1 MKQFTFKKKE
11 TLLSIIVF
19 LIALVTY
26 ILTLEPTVSFWDCG
40 EYISTSAKLQVG
52 HPPGAPLFQMLGAF
66 FAMFASS
73 PSQVAYMVNMM
84 SAIFSALTVLFLF
97 WTIVHILLKYI
108 LKIDKPVSMAQ
119 EVAVLGSAVVG
130 SLAFAFSD
138 SFWFSAVEAEVYAAA
153 MFFTSVLF
161 WTGLKWVDSLDK
173 PRGNRWLIL
182 MAFIIGLSFGIH
194 FMVLLV
200 IPAIGM
206 LYYFKTTKEVTPK
219 SFIIANAVVFGILL
233 FIFKLLLPYTM
244 KFYSFF
250 EIFFT
255 NNFGMPFNSGTIIA
269 VLITIGGFYY
279 LLKTAHRRRNLLL
292 ESVSLSVLFI
302 LIGFST
308 WIMLPIRAN
317 ADTVINEN
325 APTNARELLAY
336 YNREQYGETH
346 LFYGPYY
353 SAYYHGLDEDKPY
366 IDDKPKYEQDKK
378 LGKYVIVNNYKNAK
392 QNLTHKHWGI
402 LPRMWDLASAD
413 NYKAI
418 AGIPKKS
425 TRKPTFWENMKFMF
439 DYQFGYMYWRYLMW
453 NFVGRQD
460 DIQGRLDNHGNWLS
474 GIKFIDEMHLGSQDN
489 LPSDFTKNKGRN
501 TYYFLPFLLAL
512 LGILFH
518 STKDLKSFYVILIA
532 FLMTGLAIVFY
543 TNVRPFEPRERD
555 YAVVGSF
562 YFFALWLGLGVYA
575 IYDLLRTYMAPKPL
589 AITSVTLSLLAAPV
603 LMASQNWDDH
613 DRSGKYSALN
623 NAKAYLDSCQK
634 NAILYTVGDN
644 DTFPLWYA
652 QDIEGKRRDMRLI
665 NTALLNTDW
674 YIDQAKRKI
683 YESEPLE
690 IKMPH
695 KKYVYGTRDA
705 LYPFFYKYRDNEEKQ
720 YQAFMKFSTDT
731 LDIKDFLKWALND
744 KFTTV
749 DPDNGQTMYLYPSR
763 YIRVPV
769 NKENALK
776 YGIVAPEDKDKMVD
790 ELILDI
796 GENGL
801 YKAQL
806 AMLEQLANNDWKR
819 PIYFSGGSFKD
830 EDYLFA
836 KNYLQLEGL
845 TYKLVPIYTKPVD
858 IDYGRIN
865 TDIMYKNVK
874 KWDWGNM
881 NKNIYLDPETRRN
894 SLIFRG
900 ILYRLA
906 DSLFTEGK
914 KDKAEEILDLSVNK
928 MPVERFGFYSSLIYY
943 VDLYY
948 KLGKTEKARHLA
960 DILLKKFK
968 EYLEYYGQMSL
979 KEKYANLGDIEHYTK
994 MYSVIIEIIFAN
1006 NDKVFGEEKYKELQS
1021 VMDKFKDLMEA
1032 VQPEQPPVNPA
1043 EQIPPVQSQQ
1053 QPADSIPVLQ
1063 TDSLPAN

>member
-1 MKQFTFKKKE
+1 MKQLSFKKKE
-11 TLLSIIVF
+11 IILSLIVF
-19 LIALVTY
+19 IISLVTY
-26 ILTLEPTVSFWDCG
+26 IMTLEPTVSFWDCG

-73 PSQVAYMVNMM
+73 PSKVAYMVNMM

-108 LKIDKPVSMAQ
+108 LKIEKPVTSAQ
-119 EVAVLGSAVVG
+119 EIIVLGSATVG

-153 MFFTSVLF
+153 MFLTSALF
-161 WTGLKWVDSLDK
+161 WLGLKWVDSLEK
-173 PRGNRWLIL
+173 PRGDRWLIL
-182 MAFIIGLSFGIH
+182 IAFVIGLSFGVH

-206 LYYFKTTKEVTPK
+206 LYYFKTAKEITPK
-219 SFIIANAVVFGILL
+219 SFIIANVIVFGILL

-269 VLITIGGFYY
+269 GLITIAAFYY
-279 LLKTAHRRRNLLL
+279 LLKKAQKENNRLL
-292 ESVSLSVLFI
+292 EVITLSVLFI
-302 LIGFST
+302 LMGFST
-308 WIMLPIRAN
+308 WVMLPIRAN
-317 ADTVINEN
+317 ANTVINEN

-346 LFYGPYY
+346 LFYGPFY
-353 SAYYHGLDEDKPY
+353 SAYYHGLDENEPY
-366 IDDKPKYEQDKK
+366 VDDKPKYEQDKK
-378 LGKYVIVNNYKNAK
+378 AGKYVIVNNYKKAK
-392 QNLTHKHWGI
+392 QNFTHEHWGI
-402 LPRMWDLASAD
+402 LPRMFDAASAD
-413 NYKAI
+413 NYKMI
-418 AGIPKKS
+418 AGIPANS
-425 TRKPTFWENMKFMF
+425 TRKPTFFENMKYMF
-439 DYQFGYMYWRYLMW
+439 DYQFGYMYWRYLLW

-474 GIKFIDEMHLGSQDN
+474 GIKFIDEMHLGSQEN
-489 LPSDFTKNKGRN
+489 LPGDYAHNAARN
-501 TYYFLPFLLAL
+501 TYYFLPFLLAF
-512 LGILFH
+512 LGILYH
-518 STKDLKSFYVILIA
+518 SSKDLKSFYVVLIA

-555 YAVVGSF
+555 YAAVGSF
-562 YFFALWLGLGVYA
+562 YFFSIWLGMGVFA
-575 IYDLLRTYMAPKPL
+575 LYDYLKKYVSPMPL
-589 AITSVTLSLLAAPV
+589 ALGITAISLLAAPV

-634 NAILYTVGDN
+634 NAVLYTVGDN

-674 YIDQAKRKI
+674 YIDQAKRKV
-683 YESEPLE
+683 YESDPLE
-690 IKMPH
+690 ISMPH

-705 LYPFFYKYRDNEEKQ
+705 LYPNFLK
-720 YQAFMKFSTDT
+720 DT
-731 LDIKDFLKWALND
+731 LDIKDFLKLALND
-744 KFTTV
+744 KFTAEN
-749 DPDNGQTMYLYPSR
+749 PDNGQIMYLYPSR

-769 NKENALK
+769 NKENVLK
-776 YGIVAPEDKDKMVD
+776 YGIVAPEDADKIVD
-790 ELILDI
+790 ELILDV

-806 AMLEQLANNDWKR
+806 AMLDQLANSDWKR

-865 TDIMYKNVK
+865 TNIMYNNVN
-874 KWDWGNM
+874 KWDWGNLD
-881 NKNIYLDPETRRN
+881 KDIYLDPETRRN
-894 SLIFRG
+894 SLVFRG
-900 ILYRLA
+900 VLFRLA
-906 DSLFTEGK
+906 DALFNEGK
-914 KDKAEEILDLSVNK
+914 KDKAEEILDMSINK
-928 MPVERFGFYSSLIYY
+928 MPVERFGFYSSLLDYIN
-943 VDLYY
+943 LYY
-948 KLGKTEKARHLA
+948 KLGKTEKARKLA
-960 DILLKKFK
+960 NTLLKRFK
-968 EYLEYYGQMSL
+968 EYLDYYAGMPLQD
-979 KEKYANLGDIEHYTK
+979 KYANFDDIERNFLLYRE
-994 MYSVIIEIIFAN
+994 VLRIITQNKDETFA
-1006 NDKVFGEEKYKELQS
+1006 D
-1021 VMDKFKDLMEA
+1021 DKFKEFESLMDKYQDMLQEDISP
-1032 VQPEQPPVNPA
+1032 QPNP
-1043 EQIPPVQSQQ
+1043 
-1053 QPADSIPVLQ
+1053 
-1063 TDSLPAN
+1063 

>member
-11 TLLSIIVF
+11 IILSIIVF
-19 LIALVTY
+19 LIALITY

-73 PSQVAYMVNMM
+73 PSKVAYMVNMM

-108 LKIDKPVSMAQ
+108 LKIDKPATTAQ
-119 EVAVLGSAVVG
+119 EIGVLGSAAVG

-153 MFFTSVLF
+153 MFFTSALF
-161 WTGLKWVDSLDK
+161 WMGLKWVDSLDK

-182 MAFIIGLSFGIH
+182 MAFIIGLSFGVH

-206 LYYFKTTKEVTPK
+206 LYYFKTTQEITPK
-219 SFIIANAVVFGILL
+219 SFIIANAIVFGILL

-269 VLITIGGFYY
+269 GLITIAVFYY
-279 LLKTAHRRRNLLL
+279 LLKKAHEKNNRLL
-292 ESVSLSVLFI
+292 ESITLSVLFI

-317 ADTVINEN
+317 ANTVINEN
-325 APTNARELLAY
+325 APTSARELLAY

-353 SAYYHGLDEDKPY
+353 SAYYHGLDKDRPY
-366 IDDKPKYEQDKK
+366 VDDKPKYEQDKK

-392 QNLTHKHWGI
+392 QNFTHEHWGI
-402 LPRMWDLASAD
+402 LPRMWDAASAD

-418 AGIPKKS
+418 AGIPKNS

-489 LPSDFTKNKGRN
+489 LPSDYLYNAARN
-501 TYYFLPFLLAL
+501 TYYFLPFLLAF
-512 LGILFH
+512 LGILYH
-518 STKDLKSFYVILIA
+518 SSKDLKSFYVVLIA

-562 YFFALWLGLGVYA
+562 YFFAIWLGIGVFA
-575 IYDLLRTYMAPKPL
+575 LYDYLKKYVKPL
-589 AITSVTLSLLAAPV
+589 PVAFAVTAVSLLAAPV

-613 DRSGKYSALN
+613 DRSNKYSALN

-634 NAILYTVGDN
+634 NAVLYTVGDN
-644 DTFPLWYA
+644 DSFPLWYA

-690 IKMPH
+690 INMSH
-695 KKYVYGTRDA
+695 KQYVYGTRDA
-705 LYPFFYKYRDNEEKQ
+705 LYPNFLK
-720 YQAFMKFSTDT
+720 DT
-731 LDIKDFLKWALND
+731 LDIKDFLKLALSD
-744 KFTTV
+744 KFTAV

-776 YGIVAPEDKDKMVD
+776 YGIVAPEDKDKILD
-790 ELILDI
+790 ELILDV
-796 GENGL
+796 GQNGL

-806 AMLEQLANNDWKR
+806 AMLEQLANSDWKR

-865 TDIMYKNVK
+865 THIMYNNVK

-900 ILYRLA
+900 VLYRLA
-906 DSLFTEGK
+906 KALYDEGK
-914 KDKAEEILDLSVNK
+914 KDKAEEILDLSIEK
-928 MPVERFGFYSSLIYY
+928 MPVQRFGFYSSLLDYI
-943 VDLYY
+943 DLYY
-948 KLGKTEKARHLA
+948 KLGKVEKARKVA
-960 DILLKKFK
+960 NILLKNFK
-968 EYLEYYGQMSL
+968 EYLEYYADMPLQD
-979 KEKYANLGDIEHYTK
+979 KYANFDDIERNFLLYRE
-994 MYSVIIEIIFAN
+994 VLRIITNN
-1006 NDKVFGEEKYKELQS
+1006 NDESFAG
-1021 VMDKFKDLMEA
+1021 DKFKEFESLMDKYQDMLQDD
-1032 VQPEQPPVNPA
+1032 VPPEPA
-1043 EQIPPVQSQQ
+1043 PAHSG
-1053 QPADSIPVLQ
+1053 QPAPQTEQTTESIP
-1063 TDSLPAN
+1063 AR